1 MSRFISNLN
10 DLQKVLKPYL
20 VQALELT
27 RDEIFEILSD
37 KVVEYYEEPVFHN
50 SPKDEPVYY
59 SRTYKLL
66 EELTGFPVE
75 QNGNSL
81 SFEVGWS
88 TDYLNFQYAGNPQWK
103 RNVPATGLDVLK
115 YMNSGSHGGTIDGN
129 HNYFDEALD
138 EIDSKYGGVIELFK
152 TNCKK
157 VGIPIR

>member
-1 MSRFISNLN
+1 MSRFISSLD

-20 VQALELT
+20 IKALELT
-27 RDEIFEILSD
+27 RDEIFEIVLG
-37 KVVEYYEEPVFHN
+37 KVMEYYEEPVFHN
-50 SPKDEPVYY
+50 TPADEPFFY

-66 EELTGFPVE
+66 DELTSFPVK

-81 SFEVGWS
+81 SFEVGWN
-88 TDYLNFQYAGNPQWK
+88 TDYLNFEYTGNPSWK
-103 RNVPATGLDVLK
+103 RNIPATGLDVLN
-115 YMNSGSHGGTIDGN
+115 YMNSGSHGGTVNGN

-138 EIDSKYGGVIELFK
+138 EIESKYGGVIELFK